1 MRFFRSFIFLIA
13 LIAPA
18 FGASALALAPGQVQS
33 GEVSEVDGIT
43 VLIKH
48 LPEWEK
54 VSSQAVLAKDVETL
68 QASAGE
74 RGVFGSLDFSGGTEA
89 VTAQYEAGRLV
100 IVEYMTPQ
108 LASDAD
114 AKFSAY
120 LAADPGNPPVV
131 YRRIGNYS
139 VFVFDASDQA
149 SATALIEQVKYE
161 KSVQWLGEDPFL
173 VEKFERYFA
182 LTARDF
188 AVATVVSILSG
199 LGLAIAIG
207 VVAGFVFFRYRERT
221 RAAQVA
227 FSDAGGLTRL
237 NLDGLSEPSNR
248 D

>member
-1 MRFFRSFIFLIA
+1 MRSLFFLIA
-13 LIAPA
+13 LFGLTLSAATQTPVPA
-18 FGASALALAPGQVQS
+18 QVQS
-33 GEVSEVDGIT
+33 GEVSEIDGIP

-54 VSSQAVLAKDVETL
+54 ANSQAVLAKDVQTL
-68 QASAGE
+68 KAAIGD
-74 RGVFGSLDFSGGTEA
+74 RAILASLDFSGGTEA
-89 VTAQYEAGRLV
+89 VTAPYEAGRLL

-108 LASDAD
+108 FATDAD
-114 AKFSAY
+114 AKFSAN
-120 LAADPGNPPVV
+120 LATDPGSPPIV

-139 VFVFDASDQA
+139 VFVFDAPDQVA
-149 SATALIEQVKYE
+149 ATALLEQVKYE

-173 VEKFERYFA
+173 LQKFERYFA

-199 LGLAIAIG
+199 LGLAIAVG
-207 VVAGFVFFRYRERT
+207 VVVGFLFFWYRERA

-237 NLDGLSEPSNR
+237 NLDGLSEPLQR